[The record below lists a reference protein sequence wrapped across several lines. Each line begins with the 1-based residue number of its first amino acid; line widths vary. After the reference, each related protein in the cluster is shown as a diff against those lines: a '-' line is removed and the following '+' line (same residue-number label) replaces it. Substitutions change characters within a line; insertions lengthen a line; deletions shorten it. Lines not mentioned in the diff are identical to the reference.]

1 MSPRFER
8 RSGGPSRD
16 GRQGGASSGRSP
28 GGRPPGGRP
37 PSSGYSSRDSDS
49 RSQRGYDDRRP
60 SRDRPSGDRPY
71 GNRSSSSRSSTERYS
86 NDRSTNDRFTNDR
99 FSRDR
104 GPSARPYSDRSKSD
118 RYSVTRSSGDRPSG
132 DRPSGD
138 RYANDRFSKN
148 SSPRD
153 RPSSSGSSGDR
164 PYGRRDSR
172 DSRDSAGPR
181 SYGQRD
187 QQGSRP
193 YGRRDDRAPRFS
205 GRSDEDGKRPYE
217 RRDDQGGRSSAPS
230 RFRSDRPSQGR
241 FRDRSERAPDRYR
254 SGDERRQSSE
264 RPRFND
270 FGARSQRS
278 EQQPEAEASTPP
290 ADDLIWGR
298 HASQAALES
307 GRPIH
312 RIWCTPEMRS
322 APKFLQLL
330 REAKASGVL
339 VEEVTWARLAQV
351 TGGSV
356 HQGIALQTAAA
367 DTLDLSA
374 LIEGCSELGEPPLL
388 LALDGITDPHN
399 LGAVVRSAE
408 AMGAHGLVLPQRRS
422 AGLTGSA
429 AKVAAGAMEHLPVAR
444 VVNLNRSLEKL
455 KDSGYRVIGLAAE
468 GDVTL
473 MDVDFE
479 GPLVLVTGS
488 EDQGLSLL
496 TRRHCDQLVRIPLRG
511 ITPSLNASVA
521 TALCVYE
528 VARRNWMKDI
538 HGQAPSPPI
547 VRPQVK
553 TQEVAR
559 PVPPVPEASLTKKP
573 ATDSPVSEL
582 LASDSSA
589 TSHST
594 THASVTDLSASEH
607 AIEEQVTLNQEASDS
622 SVSDQS
628 DVLKTESPQAEST
641 SSAATIELDLSGAKP
656 ESDLQFDQSIKL
668 SP

>member
-1 MSPRFER
+1 MSPRIER

-16 GRQGGASSGRSP
+16 GRQGGSSSGRSS
-28 GGRPPGGRP
+28 GGRPS
-37 PSSGYSSRDSDS
+37 SSGYSSRNSDS
-49 RSQRGYDDRRP
+49 RSPRGYDDRRP
-60 SRDRPSGDRPY
+60 SRERPSGDRPY
-71 GNRSSSSRSSTERYS
+71 GNRPSSSRSSSE
-86 NDRSTNDRFTNDR
+86 RFTNDR

-104 GPSARPYSDRSKSD
+104 GPSDRS
-118 RYSVTRSSGDRPSG
+118 SSDRPSG
-132 DRPSGD
+132 DRFSK
-138 RYANDRFSKN
+138 DRFSSN
-148 SSPRD
+148 RSSSNRPQRE
-153 RPSSSGSSGDR
+153 RPSSYGSSGDR
-164 PYGRRDSR
+164 PYGRRDGS
-172 DSRDSAGPR
+172 SPR
-181 SYGQRD
+181 PYGQRD

-193 YGRRDDRAPRFS
+193 YGRREDRRDDRSPRFS
-205 GRSDEDGKRPYE
+205 GRPDDDGKRPYE
-217 RRDDQGGRSSAPS
+217 RRDDQGARSSAPN
-230 RFRSDRPSQGR
+230 RFRSDRSAQGR
-241 FRDRSERAPDRYR
+241 FRDRSERSPDRYR

-264 RPRFND
+264 RSRFGD
-270 FGARSQRS
+270 SAPRSQRPNLP
-278 EQQPEAEASTPP
+278 PEAEASTPP

-322 APKFLQLL
+322 ASKFLQLL

-367 DTLDLSA
+367 DTLDLNA
-374 LIEGCSELGEPPLL
+374 LIDGCSELGEPPLL

-473 MDVDFE
+473 MDVDLD

-521 TALCVYE
+521 TAMCVYE

-553 TQEVAR
+553 TQVVSP
-559 PVPPVPEASLTKKP
+559 PVPPVSEPPVLETSKTELSKTESLKTDPSNVDPSNTELSASDHASEDNASLNQQ
-573 ATDSPVSEL
+573 L
-582 LASDSSA
+582 SDSSG
-589 TSHST
+589 
-594 THASVTDLSASEH
+594 SE
-607 AIEEQVTLNQEASDS
+607 
-622 SVSDQS
+622 QS
-628 DVLKTESPQAEST
+628 DVLKTESPPADST
-641 SSAATIELDLSGAKP
+641 PPASTIELDLTGSKP
-656 ESDLQFDQSIKL
+656 ELDLQFDQSIKL

>member
-28 GGRPPGGRP
+28 GGRPPSSGGRP

-71 GNRSSSSRSSTERYS
+71 GNRPSSSRSSTERYS
-86 NDRSTNDRFTNDR
+86 NDRSTNDRV
-99 FSRDR
+99 SRDR
-104 GPSARPYSDRSKSD
+104 GPSSRPYSDRSKSD

-132 DRPSGD
+132 DRPSGA
-138 RYANDRFSKN
+138 RYTNDRFSKN

-164 PYGRRDSR
+164 SYGRRDSR

-205 GRSDEDGKRPYE
+205 GRTDEDGKRPYE
-217 RRDDQGGRSSAPS
+217 RRDDQRGRSSAPS
-230 RFRSDRPSQGR
+230 RFRSDRPSQVR

-473 MDVDFE
+473 MDVDLE

-559 PVPPVPEASLTKKP
+559 PLLPVSEAALTKKP

-607 AIEEQVTLNQEASDS
+607 AIEEQVTLNQELSDS

>member
-1 MSPRFER
+1 MSPRIER

-16 GRQGGASSGRSP
+16 GRQGGASSSGRSP
-28 GGRPPGGRP
+28 GGRPPSSGGRP

-86 NDRSTNDRFTNDR
+86 NDRSTNDRF
-99 FSRDR
+99 SRDR
-104 GPSARPYSDRSKSD
+104 GPSDRS
-118 RYSVTRSSGDRPSG
+118 SSDRPSG
-132 DRPSGD
+132 DRFSK
-138 RYANDRFSKN
+138 DRFSSN
-148 SSPRD
+148 RSFNNRPQRE
-153 RPSSSGSSGDR
+153 RPSSYGSSGDR
-164 PYGRRDSR
+164 PYGRRDGS
-172 DSRDSAGPR
+172 SPR
-181 SYGQRD
+181 PYGQRD

-193 YGRRDDRAPRFS
+193 YGRREDRRQDRRDDRSPRFS
-205 GRSDEDGKRPYE
+205 GRPDDDGKRPYE
-217 RRDDQGGRSSAPS
+217 RRDDQGARSSAPN
-230 RFRSDRPSQGR
+230 RFRSDRPAQGR
-241 FRDRSERAPDRYR
+241 FRDRSERSPDRYR
-254 SGDERRQSSE
+254 SGDERRQSSQ
-264 RPRFND
+264 RSRFGD
-270 FGARSQRS
+270 SAPRSQRPNLP
-278 EQQPEAEASTPP
+278 PEAEASTPP

-322 APKFLQLL
+322 ASKFLQLL

-367 DTLDLSA
+367 DTLDLNA
-374 LIEGCSELGEPPLL
+374 LIDGCSELGEPPLL

-473 MDVDFE
+473 MDVDLD

-521 TALCVYE
+521 TAMCVYE

-553 TQEVAR
+553 TQVVSP
-559 PVPPVPEASLTKKP
+559 PVPPVSEPPLLETSKTESLK
-573 ATDSPVSEL
+573 TDPSNVDPSNTE
-582 LASDSSA
+582 
-589 TSHST
+589 
-594 THASVTDLSASEH
+594 LSASDH
-607 AIEEQVTLNQEASDS
+607 ASEDNASLNQQLSDTGS
-622 SVSDQS
+622 EHS
-628 DVLKTESPQAEST
+628 DVMKTESPQEDSPPLAP
-641 SSAATIELDLSGAKP
+641 TIELDLTGSKP
-656 ESDLQFDQSIKL
+656 ELDLQFDQSIKL

>member
-16 GRQGGASSGRSP
+16 GRQGGASSSGRSP
-28 GGRPPGGRP
+28 GGRPPSSGGRP

-60 SRDRPSGDRPY
+60 SRERPSGDRPY

-86 NDRSTNDRFTNDR
+86 NDRSTNDRF
-99 FSRDR
+99 SRDR
-104 GPSARPYSDRSKSD
+104 GPSDRS
-118 RYSVTRSSGDRPSG
+118 SSDRPSG
-132 DRPSGD
+132 DRFSK
-138 RYANDRFSKN
+138 DRFSSN
-148 SSPRD
+148 RSSSNRPQRE
-153 RPSSSGSSGDR
+153 RPSSYGSSGDR
-164 PYGRRDSR
+164 PYGRRDGS
-172 DSRDSAGPR
+172 SPR
-181 SYGQRD
+181 PYGQRD

-193 YGRRDDRAPRFS
+193 YGRREDRRDDRRDDRSPRFS
-205 GRSDEDGKRPYE
+205 GRPDDDGKRPYE
-217 RRDDQGGRSSAPS
+217 RRDDQGARSSAPN
-230 RFRSDRPSQGR
+230 RFRSDRSAQGR
-241 FRDRSERAPDRYR
+241 FRDRSERSPDRYR
-254 SGDERRQSSE
+254 SGDERRQSSQ
-264 RPRFND
+264 RSRFGD
-270 FGARSQRS
+270 SAPRSQRPNLP
-278 EQQPEAEASTPP
+278 PEAEASTPP

-322 APKFLQLL
+322 ASKFLQLL

-367 DTLDLSA
+367 DTLDLNA
-374 LIEGCSELGEPPLL
+374 LIDGCSELGEPPLL

-455 KDSGYRVIGLAAE
+455 KDSGYRAIGLAAE

-473 MDVDFE
+473 MDVDLD

-521 TALCVYE
+521 TAMCVYE

-553 TQEVAR
+553 TQVVSP
-559 PVPPVPEASLTKKP
+559 PVPPVSEPPVLETIKTESSK
-573 ATDSPVSEL
+573 TDPSNVDPSNTE
-582 LASDSSA
+582 
-589 TSHST
+589 
-594 THASVTDLSASEH
+594 LSASDHASEDNASLNRQLSDTGSEH
-607 AIEEQVTLNQEASDS
+607 
-622 SVSDQS
+622 S
-628 DVLKTESPQAEST
+628 DVMKTESPPADST
-641 SSAATIELDLSGAKP
+641 SPAPTIELDLTGSKP
-656 ESDLQFDQSIKL
+656 ELDLQFDQSIKL

>member
-16 GRQGGASSGRSP
+16 GRQGGASSGRSS
-28 GGRPPGGRP
+28 GGRPS
-37 PSSGYSSRDSDS
+37 SSGYSSRDSDS
-49 RSQRGYDDRRP
+49 RSPRGYDDRRP
-60 SRDRPSGDRPY
+60 SRERPSGDRPY
-71 GNRSSSSRSSTERYS
+71 GNRPSSSRSSSE
-86 NDRSTNDRFTNDR
+86 RFTNDR

-104 GPSARPYSDRSKSD
+104 GPSDRS
-118 RYSVTRSSGDRPSG
+118 YSERPSG
-132 DRPSGD
+132 DRFSK
-138 RYANDRFSKN
+138 DRFSSN
-148 SSPRD
+148 RSSSNRPPRE
-153 RPSSSGSSGDR
+153 RPSSNGPSGDR
-164 PYGRRDSR
+164 PYGRRDGS
-172 DSRDSAGPR
+172 SPR
-181 SYGQRD
+181 PYGQRD

-193 YGRRDDRAPRFS
+193 YGRRDDRRDDRREDRRDDRSPRFS
-205 GRSDEDGKRPYE
+205 GRPDDDGKRPYE
-217 RRDDQGGRSSAPS
+217 RRDDQGARSSAPN
-230 RFRSDRPSQGR
+230 RFRSDRSAQGR
-241 FRDRSERAPDRYR
+241 FRDRSERSPDRYR
-254 SGDERRQSSE
+254 SGDERRQSSQ
-264 RPRFND
+264 RSRFGD
-270 FGARSQRS
+270 SAPRSQRPNLP
-278 EQQPEAEASTPP
+278 PEAEASTPP

-322 APKFLQLL
+322 ASKFLQLL

-367 DTLDLSA
+367 DTLDLNA
-374 LIEGCSELGEPPLL
+374 LIDGCSELGEPPLL

-473 MDVDFE
+473 MDVDLD

-521 TALCVYE
+521 TAMCVYE

-553 TQEVAR
+553 TQEVSP
-559 PVPPVPEASLTKKP
+559 PVPPVSEPPLLETSKTESSKTDPSNVDPSNTELSASDHASEDNASLNQQ
-573 ATDSPVSEL
+573 L
-582 LASDSSA
+582 SDSSG
-589 TSHST
+589 
-594 THASVTDLSASEH
+594 SE
-607 AIEEQVTLNQEASDS
+607 
-622 SVSDQS
+622 QS
-628 DVLKTESPQAEST
+628 DVLKTESPPADST
-641 SSAATIELDLSGAKP
+641 PPAPTIELDLTGSKP
-656 ESDLQFDQSIKL
+656 EPDLQFDQSIKL

>member
-16 GRQGGASSGRSP
+16 GRQGGASSSGRSP
-28 GGRPPGGRP
+28 GGRPPSSGGRP

-60 SRDRPSGDRPY
+60 SRERPSGDRPY

-86 NDRSTNDRFTNDR
+86 NDRSTNDRF
-99 FSRDR
+99 SRDR
-104 GPSARPYSDRSKSD
+104 GPSDRS
-118 RYSVTRSSGDRPSG
+118 SSDRPSG
-132 DRPSGD
+132 DRFSK
-138 RYANDRFSKN
+138 DRFSSN
-148 SSPRD
+148 RSSSNRPQRE
-153 RPSSSGSSGDR
+153 RPSSYGSSGDR
-164 PYGRRDSR
+164 PYGRRDGS
-172 DSRDSAGPR
+172 SPR
-181 SYGQRD
+181 PYGQRD

-193 YGRRDDRAPRFS
+193 YGRREDRRDDRSPRFS
-205 GRSDEDGKRPYE
+205 GRPDDDGKRPYE
-217 RRDDQGGRSSAPS
+217 RRDDQGARSSAPN
-230 RFRSDRPSQGR
+230 RFRSDRSAQGR
-241 FRDRSERAPDRYR
+241 FRDRSERSPDRYR
-254 SGDERRQSSE
+254 SGDERRQSSQ
-264 RPRFND
+264 RSRFGD
-270 FGARSQRS
+270 SAPRSQRPNLP
-278 EQQPEAEASTPP
+278 PEAEASTPP

-322 APKFLQLL
+322 ASKFLQLL

-367 DTLDLSA
+367 DTLDLNA
-374 LIEGCSELGEPPLL
+374 LIDGCSELGEPPLL

-473 MDVDFE
+473 MDVDLD

-521 TALCVYE
+521 TAMCVYE

-553 TQEVAR
+553 TQVVSP
-559 PVPPVPEASLTKKP
+559 PVPPVSEPPVLETIKTESSK
-573 ATDSPVSEL
+573 TDPSNVDPSNTE
-582 LASDSSA
+582 
-589 TSHST
+589 
-594 THASVTDLSASEH
+594 LSASDHASEDNASLNRQLSDTGSEH
-607 AIEEQVTLNQEASDS
+607 
-622 SVSDQS
+622 S
-628 DVLKTESPQAEST
+628 DVMKTESPQEDSPPLAP
-641 SSAATIELDLSGAKP
+641 TIELDLTGSKP
-656 ESDLQFDQSIKL
+656 ELDLQFDQSIKL

>member
-16 GRQGGASSGRSP
+16 GRQGGASSSGRSP
-28 GGRPPGGRP
+28 GGRPPSSGGRP

-86 NDRSTNDRFTNDR
+86 NDRSTNDRF
-99 FSRDR
+99 SRDR
-104 GPSARPYSDRSKSD
+104 GPSDRS
-118 RYSVTRSSGDRPSG
+118 SSDRPSG
-132 DRPSGD
+132 DRFSK
-138 RYANDRFSKN
+138 DRFSSN
-148 SSPRD
+148 RSSSNRPQRE
-153 RPSSSGSSGDR
+153 RPSSYGSSSDR
-164 PYGRRDSR
+164 PYGRRDGS
-172 DSRDSAGPR
+172 SPR
-181 SYGQRD
+181 PYGQRE

-193 YGRRDDRAPRFS
+193 YGRREDRRDDRSPRFS
-205 GRSDEDGKRPYE
+205 GRPDDDGKRPYE
-217 RRDDQGGRSSAPS
+217 RRDDQGARSSAPN
-230 RFRSDRPSQGR
+230 RFRSDRSAQGR
-241 FRDRSERAPDRYR
+241 FRDRSERSPDRYR
-254 SGDERRQSSE
+254 SGDERRQSSQ
-264 RPRFND
+264 RSRFGD
-270 FGARSQRS
+270 SAPRSQRPNLP
-278 EQQPEAEASTPP
+278 PEAEASTPP

-322 APKFLQLL
+322 ASKFLQLL

-367 DTLDLSA
+367 DTLDLNA
-374 LIEGCSELGEPPLL
+374 LIDGCSELGEPPLL

-473 MDVDFE
+473 MDVDLD

-521 TALCVYE
+521 TAMCVYE

-553 TQEVAR
+553 TQVVSP
-559 PVPPVPEASLTKKP
+559 PVPPVSEPPVLETSKTELSKTESLK
-573 ATDSPVSEL
+573 TDPSNVDPSNTE
-582 LASDSSA
+582 
-589 TSHST
+589 
-594 THASVTDLSASEH
+594 LSASDH
-607 AIEEQVTLNQEASDS
+607 ASEDNASLNQQLSDTGS
-622 SVSDQS
+622 EHS
-628 DVLKTESPQAEST
+628 DVMKTESPQEDSPPLAP
-641 SSAATIELDLSGAKP
+641 TIELDLTGSKP
-656 ESDLQFDQSIKL
+656 ELDLQFDQSIKL

>member
-16 GRQGGASSGRSP
+16 GRQGGASSSGRS
-28 GGRPPGGRP
+28 PGGRP

-86 NDRSTNDRFTNDR
+86 NDRSTNDRF
-99 FSRDR
+99 SRDR
-104 GPSARPYSDRSKSD
+104 GPSDRS
-118 RYSVTRSSGDRPSG
+118 SSDRPSG
-132 DRPSGD
+132 DRFSK
-138 RYANDRFSKN
+138 DRFSSN
-148 SSPRD
+148 RSSSNRPQRE
-153 RPSSSGSSGDR
+153 RPSSYGSSSDR
-164 PYGRRDSR
+164 PYGRRDGS
-172 DSRDSAGPR
+172 SPR
-181 SYGQRD
+181 PYGQRE

-193 YGRRDDRAPRFS
+193 YGRREDRRDDRSPRFS
-205 GRSDEDGKRPYE
+205 GRPDDDGKRPYE
-217 RRDDQGGRSSAPS
+217 RRDDQGARSSAPN
-230 RFRSDRPSQGR
+230 RFRSDRSAQGR
-241 FRDRSERAPDRYR
+241 FRDRSERSPDRYR
-254 SGDERRQSSE
+254 SGDERRQSSQ
-264 RPRFND
+264 RSRFGD
-270 FGARSQRS
+270 SAPRSQRPNLP
-278 EQQPEAEASTPP
+278 PEAEASTPP

-322 APKFLQLL
+322 ASKFLQLL

-367 DTLDLSA
+367 DTLDLNA
-374 LIEGCSELGEPPLL
+374 LIDGCSELGEPPLL

-473 MDVDFE
+473 MDVDLD

-521 TALCVYE
+521 TAMCVYE

-553 TQEVAR
+553 TQVVSP
-559 PVPPVPEASLTKKP
+559 PVPPVSEPPVLETSKTELSKTESLK
-573 ATDSPVSEL
+573 TDPSNVDPSNTE
-582 LASDSSA
+582 
-589 TSHST
+589 
-594 THASVTDLSASEH
+594 LSASDH
-607 AIEEQVTLNQEASDS
+607 ASEDNASLNQQLSDTGS
-622 SVSDQS
+622 EHS
-628 DVLKTESPQAEST
+628 DVMKTESPQEDSPPLAP
-641 SSAATIELDLSGAKP
+641 TIELDLTGSKP
-656 ESDLQFDQSIKL
+656 ELDLQFDQSIKL

>member
-16 GRQGGASSGRSP
+16 GRQGGASSGRS
-28 GGRPPGGRP
+28 PGGRP

-86 NDRSTNDRFTNDR
+86 NDR

-104 GPSARPYSDRSKSD
+104 APSARPYSDRSKSD

-138 RYANDRFSKN
+138 RYTNDRFSKN

-164 PYGRRDSR
+164 PYGRGDSR

-254 SGDERRQSSE
+254 SGDERRQSSQ
-264 RPRFND
+264 RPRFSD
-270 FGARSQRS
+270 FGSRSQRS

-473 MDVDFE
+473 MDVDLE

-573 ATDSPVSEL
+573 ATDPPVSEL

>member
-16 GRQGGASSGRSP
+16 GRQGGASSSGRSP
-28 GGRPPGGRP
+28 GGRPPSSGGRP

-60 SRDRPSGDRPY
+60 SRERPSGDRPY

-86 NDRSTNDRFTNDR
+86 NDRSTNDRF
-99 FSRDR
+99 SRDR
-104 GPSARPYSDRSKSD
+104 GPSDRSSSD
-118 RYSVTRSSGDRPSG
+118 RSSGDRFSK
-132 DRPSGD
+132 
-138 RYANDRFSKN
+138 DRFSSN
-148 SSPRD
+148 RSSSNRPQRE
-153 RPSSSGSSGDR
+153 RPSSYGSSGDR
-164 PYGRRDSR
+164 PYGRRDGS
-172 DSRDSAGPR
+172 SPR
-181 SYGQRD
+181 PYGQRD

-193 YGRRDDRAPRFS
+193 YGRREDRRDDRSPRFS
-205 GRSDEDGKRPYE
+205 GRPDDDGKRPYE
-217 RRDDQGGRSSAPS
+217 RRDDQGARSSAPN
-230 RFRSDRPSQGR
+230 RFRSDRSAQGR
-241 FRDRSERAPDRYR
+241 FRDRSERSPDRYR
-254 SGDERRQSSE
+254 SGDERRQSSQ
-264 RPRFND
+264 RSRFGD
-270 FGARSQRS
+270 SAPRSQRPNLP
-278 EQQPEAEASTPP
+278 PEAEASTPP

-322 APKFLQLL
+322 ASKFLQLL

-367 DTLDLSA
+367 DTLDLNA
-374 LIEGCSELGEPPLL
+374 LIDGCSELGEPPLL

-473 MDVDFE
+473 MDVDLD

-521 TALCVYE
+521 TAMCVYE

-553 TQEVAR
+553 TQVVSP
-559 PVPPVPEASLTKKP
+559 PVPPVSDPPVLETFKTGSSK
-573 ATDSPVSEL
+573 TDPSNVDPSNTE
-582 LASDSSA
+582 
-589 TSHST
+589 
-594 THASVTDLSASEH
+594 LSASDH
-607 AIEEQVTLNQEASDS
+607 ASEDNASLNQQLSDS
-622 SVSDQS
+622 LGSEQS
-628 DVLKTESPQAEST
+628 DVLKTESPPADST
-641 SSAATIELDLSGAKP
+641 PPAPTIELDLTGSKP
-656 ESDLQFDQSIKL
+656 EPDLQFDQSIKL

>member
-16 GRQGGASSGRSP
+16 GRQGGASSGRS
-28 GGRPPGGRP
+28 PGGRP

-86 NDRSTNDRFTNDR
+86 NDRSTNDRF
-99 FSRDR
+99 SRDR
-104 GPSARPYSDRSKSD
+104 GPSDRS
-118 RYSVTRSSGDRPSG
+118 SSDRPSG
-132 DRPSGD
+132 DRFSK
-138 RYANDRFSKN
+138 DRFSSN
-148 SSPRD
+148 RSSSNRPQRE
-153 RPSSSGSSGDR
+153 RPSSYGSSGDR
-164 PYGRRDSR
+164 PYGRRDGS
-172 DSRDSAGPR
+172 SPR
-181 SYGQRD
+181 PYGQRD

-193 YGRRDDRAPRFS
+193 YGRREDRREDRRDDRSPRFS
-205 GRSDEDGKRPYE
+205 GRPDNDGKRPYE
-217 RRDDQGGRSSAPS
+217 RRDDQGARSSAPN
-230 RFRSDRPSQGR
+230 RFRSDRSAQGR
-241 FRDRSERAPDRYR
+241 FRDRSERSPDRYR
-254 SGDERRQSSE
+254 SGDERRQSSQ
-264 RPRFND
+264 RSRFGD
-270 FGARSQRS
+270 SAPRSQRPNLP
-278 EQQPEAEASTPP
+278 PEAEASTPP

-322 APKFLQLL
+322 ASKFLQLL

-367 DTLDLSA
+367 DTLDLNA
-374 LIEGCSELGEPPLL
+374 LIDGCSELGEPPLL

-473 MDVDFE
+473 MDVDLD

-521 TALCVYE
+521 TAMCVYE

-553 TQEVAR
+553 TQVVSP
-559 PVPPVPEASLTKKP
+559 PVPPVSEPPVLETFKTELSKTESLK
-573 ATDSPVSEL
+573 TDPSNVDPSNTE
-582 LASDSSA
+582 
-589 TSHST
+589 
-594 THASVTDLSASEH
+594 LSASDH
-607 AIEEQVTLNQEASDS
+607 ASEDNASLNQQLSDTGS
-622 SVSDQS
+622 EHS
-628 DVLKTESPQAEST
+628 DVMKTESPQEDSPPLAP
-641 SSAATIELDLSGAKP
+641 TIELDLTGSKP
-656 ESDLQFDQSIKL
+656 ELDLQFDQSIKL

>member
-28 GGRPPGGRP
+28 GGRPPSSGGRP
-37 PSSGYSSRDSDS
+37 SSSGYSSRDSDS

-86 NDRSTNDRFTNDR
+86 NDRFTNDR
-99 FSRDR
+99 VSRDR

-138 RYANDRFSKN
+138 RYTNDRFSKN

-254 SGDERRQSSE
+254 SGDERRQSSQ
-264 RPRFND
+264 RPRFSD

-473 MDVDFE
+473 MDVDLE

-559 PVPPVPEASLTKKP
+559 PVPSVPEASLTKKP

-607 AIEEQVTLNQEASDS
+607 AIEEQVTLNQEPSDS

-641 SSAATIELDLSGAKP
+641 SSAATIELDLSGVKP

>member
-28 GGRPPGGRP
+28 GGRPS
-37 PSSGYSSRDSDS
+37 SSGYSSRDSDS

-86 NDRSTNDRFTNDR
+86 NDRSTNDRF
-99 FSRDR
+99 SRDR
-104 GPSARPYSDRSKSD
+104 GPSDRS
-118 RYSVTRSSGDRPSG
+118 SSDRPSG
-132 DRPSGD
+132 DRFSK
-138 RYANDRFSKN
+138 DRFSSN
-148 SSPRD
+148 RSSSNRPQRE
-153 RPSSSGSSGDR
+153 RPSSYGSSGDR
-164 PYGRRDSR
+164 PYGRRDGS
-172 DSRDSAGPR
+172 SPR
-181 SYGQRD
+181 PYGQRD

-193 YGRRDDRAPRFS
+193 YGRREDRRDDRSPRFS
-205 GRSDEDGKRPYE
+205 GRPDDDGKRPYE
-217 RRDDQGGRSSAPS
+217 RRDDQGARSSAPN
-230 RFRSDRPSQGR
+230 RFRSDRSAQGR
-241 FRDRSERAPDRYR
+241 FRDRSERSPDRYR
-254 SGDERRQSSE
+254 SGDERRQSSQ
-264 RPRFND
+264 RSRFGD
-270 FGARSQRS
+270 SAPRSQRPNLP
-278 EQQPEAEASTPP
+278 PEAEASTPP

-322 APKFLQLL
+322 ASKFLQLL

-367 DTLDLSA
+367 DTLDLNA
-374 LIEGCSELGEPPLL
+374 LIDGCSELGEPPLL

-473 MDVDFE
+473 MDVDLD

-521 TALCVYE
+521 TAMCVYE

-553 TQEVAR
+553 TQVVSP
-559 PVPPVPEASLTKKP
+559 PVPPVSEPPVLETSKTELSKTESLK
-573 ATDSPVSEL
+573 TDPSNVDPSNTE
-582 LASDSSA
+582 
-589 TSHST
+589 
-594 THASVTDLSASEH
+594 LSASDH
-607 AIEEQVTLNQEASDS
+607 ASEDNASLNQQLSDTGS
-622 SVSDQS
+622 EHS
-628 DVLKTESPQAEST
+628 DVMKTESPQEDSPPLAP
-641 SSAATIELDLSGAKP
+641 TIELDLTGSKP
-656 ESDLQFDQSIKL
+656 ELDLQFDQSIKL

>member
-16 GRQGGASSGRSP
+16 GRQGGANSGRSP
-28 GGRPPGGRP
+28 GGRPPSSGGRP
-37 PSSGYSSRDSDS
+37 PSSGYSNRDSDS
-49 RSQRGYDDRRP
+49 RSSRGYDDRRP
-60 SRDRPSGDRPY
+60 SRERPSGDRPY
-71 GNRSSSSRSSTERYS
+71 GNRPSSSRSS
-86 NDRSTNDRFTNDR
+86 NDRYTNDR

-104 GPSARPYSDRSKSD
+104 GPSDRPFSD
-118 RYSVTRSSGDRPSG
+118 RYSSDRSSSDRSSRDRYSGNRSSGDRSFGDRPSG
-132 DRPSGD
+132 DRFSKDRLSSNRSPSNRSPRDRTSSNAPSGD
-138 RYANDRFSKN
+138 RS
-148 SSPRD
+148 
-153 RPSSSGSSGDR
+153 
-164 PYGRRDSR
+164 YGRRDG
-172 DSRDSAGPR
+172 AGPR

-187 QQGSRP
+187 QQGSPP
-193 YGRRDDRAPRFS
+193 YGRRDDRRDDRAPRFS
-205 GRSDEDGKRPYE
+205 GRPDGDGKRSYD
-217 RRDDQGGRSSAPS
+217 RRDDQGARSSAPS

-241 FRDRSERAPDRYR
+241 FRDRSERSPDRYR
-254 SGDERRQSSE
+254 SGDERRQSS
-264 RPRFND
+264 PRSR
-270 FGARSQRS
+270 FGDSGSRSQRPALA
-278 EQQPEAEASTPP
+278 PEAEASTPP

-322 APKFLQLL
+322 ASKFLQLL

-374 LIEGCSELGEPPLL
+374 LIDGCSELGEPPLL

-455 KDSGYRVIGLAAE
+455 KDAGYRVIGLAAE

-473 MDVDFE
+473 MDVDLE

-488 EDQGLSLL
+488 EDQGLSVL

-547 VRPQVK
+547 VRPQMK
-553 TQEVAR
+553 TQEVSSLPSAASENPQPEQ
-559 PVPPVPEASLTKKP
+559 PVVGQSDIDSNSL
-573 ATDSPVSEL
+573 E
-582 LASDSSA
+582 SDSSA
-589 TSHST
+589 SD
-594 THASVTDLSASEH
+594 HASGDNAPF
-607 AIEEQVTLNQEASDS
+607 NQQ
-622 SVSDQS
+622 VSDAFGSEQS
-628 DVLKTESPQAEST
+628 EPLKTESSQTDST
-641 SSAATIELDLSGAKP
+641 PPKPTIELDLSGAKP
-656 ESDLQFDQSIKL
+656 EPDLQFDQSIKL

>member
-16 GRQGGASSGRSP
+16 GRQGGASSSGRSP
-28 GGRPPGGRP
+28 GGRPPSSGGRPPGGRP

-86 NDRSTNDRFTNDR
+86 NDRSTNDRF
-99 FSRDR
+99 SRDR
-104 GPSARPYSDRSKSD
+104 GPSDRS
-118 RYSVTRSSGDRPSG
+118 SSDRPSG
-132 DRPSGD
+132 DRFSK
-138 RYANDRFSKN
+138 DRFSSN
-148 SSPRD
+148 RSSSNRPQRE
-153 RPSSSGSSGDR
+153 RPSSYGSSGDR
-164 PYGRRDSR
+164 PYGRRDGS
-172 DSRDSAGPR
+172 SPR
-181 SYGQRD
+181 PYGQRD

-193 YGRRDDRAPRFS
+193 YGRREDRRDDRSPRFS
-205 GRSDEDGKRPYE
+205 GRPDDDGKRPYE
-217 RRDDQGGRSSAPS
+217 RRDDQGARSSAPN
-230 RFRSDRPSQGR
+230 RFRSDRSAQGR
-241 FRDRSERAPDRYR
+241 FRDRSERSPDRYR
-254 SGDERRQSSE
+254 SGDERRQSSQ
-264 RPRFND
+264 RSRFGD
-270 FGARSQRS
+270 SAPRSQRPNLP
-278 EQQPEAEASTPP
+278 PEAEASTPP

-322 APKFLQLL
+322 ASKFLQLL

-367 DTLDLSA
+367 DTLDLNA
-374 LIEGCSELGEPPLL
+374 LIDGCSELGEPPLL

-473 MDVDFE
+473 MDVDLD

-521 TALCVYE
+521 TAMCVYE

-553 TQEVAR
+553 TQVVS
-559 PVPPVPEASLTKKP
+559 PLVPPVSEPAVLETIKTESSKTDPSNVDPSNTELSASDHASEDNASLNQQ
-573 ATDSPVSEL
+573 L
-582 LASDSSA
+582 SDSSG
-589 TSHST
+589 
-594 THASVTDLSASEH
+594 SE
-607 AIEEQVTLNQEASDS
+607 
-622 SVSDQS
+622 QS
-628 DVLKTESPQAEST
+628 DVLKTESPPADST
-641 SSAATIELDLSGAKP
+641 PPAPTIELDLTGSKP
-656 ESDLQFDQSIKL
+656 EPDLQFDQSIKL

>member
-16 GRQGGASSGRSP
+16 GRQGGASSSGRSP
-28 GGRPPGGRP
+28 GGRPPSSGGRPPGGRP

-86 NDRSTNDRFTNDR
+86 NDRSTNDRF
-99 FSRDR
+99 SRDR
-104 GPSARPYSDRSKSD
+104 GPSDRS
-118 RYSVTRSSGDRPSG
+118 SSDRPSG
-132 DRPSGD
+132 DRFSK
-138 RYANDRFSKN
+138 DRFSSN
-148 SSPRD
+148 RSSSNRPQRE
-153 RPSSSGSSGDR
+153 RPSRYGSSSDR
-164 PYGRRDSR
+164 PYGRRDGS
-172 DSRDSAGPR
+172 SPR
-181 SYGQRD
+181 PYGQRD

-193 YGRRDDRAPRFS
+193 YGRREDRREDRRDDRSPRFS
-205 GRSDEDGKRPYE
+205 GRPDDDGKRPYE
-217 RRDDQGGRSSAPS
+217 RRDDQGARSSAPN
-230 RFRSDRPSQGR
+230 RFRSDRSAQGR
-241 FRDRSERAPDRYR
+241 FRDRSERSPDRYR
-254 SGDERRQSSE
+254 SGDERRQSSQ
-264 RPRFND
+264 RSRFGD
-270 FGARSQRS
+270 SAPRSQRPNLP
-278 EQQPEAEASTPP
+278 PEAEASTPP

-322 APKFLQLL
+322 ASKFLQLL

-367 DTLDLSA
+367 DTLDLNA
-374 LIEGCSELGEPPLL
+374 LIDGCSELGEPPLL

-473 MDVDFE
+473 MDVDLD

-521 TALCVYE
+521 TAMCVYE

-553 TQEVAR
+553 TQEVSP
-559 PVPPVPEASLTKKP
+559 PVPPVSEPPLLETSKTESFKTESLK
-573 ATDSPVSEL
+573 TDPSNVDPSNTE
-582 LASDSSA
+582 
-589 TSHST
+589 
-594 THASVTDLSASEH
+594 LSASDH
-607 AIEEQVTLNQEASDS
+607 ASEDNASLNQQLSDS
-622 SVSDQS
+622 SVSEQS
-628 DVLKTESPQAEST
+628 DVLKTESPPADST
-641 SSAATIELDLSGAKP
+641 PPASTIELDLTGSKP
-656 ESDLQFDQSIKL
+656 EPDLQFDQSIKL